1 NVNWWVRPPSS
12 CSIGGTDADHTT
24 VRLEGNAGRYTPDKG
39 VKEPPSSPL
48 VARLN
53 LQTKEEKLKEVSSRY
68 GDGDIRRLR
77 LMVMEERSPIKAYRD
92 ADGLVIDQHEIF
104 VDYELEKTLKGWI
117 PRRLGGGLGGKKES
131 GQLRFGGRDRPFR
144 KPINLPIIKN
154 DQYREGKREKWER
167 SWSRERHWDSRTRD
181 RDHDRSREKRWQ
193 EREPSRVWLGSDWE
207 RERDFRDDR
216 TKGREKRDRSK

>member
-1 NVNWWVRPPSS
+1 MGVRGARNLPALRVRGVRGPLWKGKPERCRERERLDAHRRGVRPPSS

-77 LMVMEERSPIKAYRD
+77 LMVMGFS
-92 ADGLVIDQHEIF
+92 
-104 VDYELEKTLKGWI
+104 KGYA
-117 PRRLGGGLGGKKES
+117 
-131 GQLRFGGRDRPFR
+131 FF
-144 KPINLPIIKN
+144 
-154 DQYREGKREKWER
+154 
-167 SWSRERHWDSRTRD
+167 
-181 RDHDRSREKRWQ
+181 
-193 EREPSRVWLGSDWE
+193 
-207 RERDFRDDR
+207 
-216 TKGREKRDRSK
+216 